1 MALTSLYGGLALA
14 NAKLGAVHGFAG
26 PFGGMFDSPHGAVCA
41 ALLPH
46 VMALNIKSLIE
57 RAPDSDALR
66 RYDEMAQI
74 LTDNPEATANDGV
87 TWVQQLGEDLQV
99 PPLGTYGLT
108 PEDVPDLIDKAGQSS
123 SMQGNPIKLAA
134 AEMTEILERAR

>member
-66 RYDEMAQI
+66 RYDETAQI